1 MSGPGTTPSLSD
13 AGNAERFAAAN
24 SWRLRFVHRVNR
36 WHVWDGRRWAL
47 DETNEAMRLALV
59 TVRAIRDEA
68 DAAPTEAERRTIG
81 RHALVSESTRALK
94 NLLEAASSVASVAT
108 KQDDLDCNPWLL
120 NCENGTL
127 DLRQKSCRLYP
138 HNSEDLITKLAPVT
152 YDAEAKCPTWD
163 AFLAR
168 VTGGN
173 GRLQQFIQRAI
184 GYSLTADVGEHALF
198 LLYGS
203 GANGKSTLLE
213 TLLAILGDYAKTAA
227 PGLLMRTREGR
238 HEEQIAEL
246 KGVRFCTG
254 QESGVDQALDEP
266 KLKYLTGG
274 DTVSA
279 RRMYADRIEFA
290 PSHKFWIATNHK
302 PRIRGG
308 DDGIWRRMKLIP
320 FEQVIAEHERDPR
333 LKEKLR
339 AEAPGILSW
348 AVQGCLAWQQDGL
361 GVPDEVRD
369 ATASYR
375 ASEDQLVHFLEEA
388 CIVSLTA
395 SCPWSQLYETYQS
408 WAGAAGERP
417 MSQPAL
423 GEALEARGFEKK
435 RIRSGRIWVGV
446 APRGEFGVAVSAG
459 AGISDNSSMPPRER
473 GCPN

>member
-1 MSGPGTTPSLSD
+1 MSAPGSAPSLSD
-13 AGNAERFAAAN
+13 AGNAERFVAAN
-24 SWRLRFVHRVNR
+24 SWRLRFVYRVNR
-36 WHVWDGRRWAL
+36 WHLWDSRRWAL

-59 TVRAIRDEA
+59 TVRGIREEA
-68 DAAPTEAERRTIG
+68 DSAPTEAERRTIG
-81 RHALVSESTRALK
+81 RHALLSEATRSLK
-94 NLLEAASSVASVAT
+94 NLLEAASSMASVAT
-108 KQDDLDCNPWLL
+108 KQDELDRNPWLL
-120 NCENGTL
+120 NVENGTL
-127 DLRQKSCRLYP
+127 SLRCDSFGLTP
-138 HNSEDLITKLAPVT
+138 HNPDDLITKLAPVT
-152 YDAEAKCPTWD
+152 YDPEARCPIWD
-163 AFLAR
+163 AFLTR

-173 GRLQQFIQRAI
+173 ERLQKFIQRAI

-213 TLLAILGDYAKTAA
+213 VLLAVLGDYAKTAA

-333 LKEKLR
+333 LKEKLL

-348 AVQGCLAWQQDGL
+348 AVQGCLAWQRDGL

-388 CIVSLTA
+388 CTVSLTSTCTSA
-395 SCPWSQLYETYQS
+395 RMFETYRA
-408 WAGAAGERP
+408 WAESSGERP
-417 MSQPAL
+417 MTQQAL

-435 RIRSGRIWVGV
+435 RTKAGRTWVGL
-446 APRGEFGVAVSAG
+446 APGTTPGVGVSGG
-459 AGISDNSSMPPRER
+459 AAFSDNSSTRAREE